1 MSERPLEGRILLLA
15 GASRGLGAAVALEA
29 ARRGARPVLLGRTRG
44 ALEELDD
51 RIRAAG
57 SEATLVPVD
66 LLDGQAVDRL
76 GPSLYARFGRL
87 DGFLFAA
94 AELGTLAPLAHQ
106 DPAEVTK
113 VVATGAL
120 AFQRL
125 VRTLDPL
132 FKAADRPRC
141 VVVGDP
147 IAMAPRA
154 YWGPYAAAKAAL
166 EAMALAWADELE
178 QSSIRVVLVEP
189 GPMATRLR
197 RRAFPGEPPDA
208 RPAPE
213 VYAPAICDLLDP
225 GSTRHGERIL
235 LQPARSSA

>member
-1 MSERPLEGRILLLA
+1 MSERPLSGRILLLA
-15 GASRGLGAAVALEA
+15 GAGRGLGAAVAREA
-29 ARRGARPVLLGRTRG
+29 ARRGAHPVLLARSRG

-51 RIRAAG
+51 RIRAEG
-57 SEATLVPVD
+57 GEATLAPLD
-66 LLDGQAVDRL
+66 LLDGDAVDRL
-76 GPSLYARFGRL
+76 GPSLFARFGRL

-106 DPAEVTK
+106 DPTEVAR
-113 VVATGAL
+113 VVGAGAL

-125 VRTLDPL
+125 VRTLEPL
-132 FKAADRPRC
+132 LRRAPAARC

-147 IAMAPRA
+147 IASAPRA

-166 EAMALAWADELE
+166 AAFALAWAEELE
-178 QSSIRVVLVEP
+178 RSPIRVVLVEP

-197 RRAFPGEPPDA
+197 RRAFPGEPPRAQPD
-208 RPAPE
+208 PE
-213 VYAPAICDLLDP
+213 LYAGAICDLLAP
-225 GSTRHGERIL
+225 SSVRHGERIV

>member
-1 MSERPLEGRILLLA
+1 MSERPLEGRIVLVV

-51 RIRAAG
+51 RIRALG
-57 SEATLVPVD
+57 GEATLVRMD
-66 LLDGQAVDRL
+66 LSDAESVDRL
-76 GPSLYARFGRL
+76 GPSLFARFGRV
-87 DGFLFAA
+87 DGFVFAA

-106 DPAEVTK
+106 DPGEVAR
-113 VVATGAL
+113 VVGTGAL

-125 VRTLDPL
+125 VRTLEPL
-132 FKAADRPRC
+132 LKASDAARC

-147 IAMAPRA
+147 IATVPRA

-166 EAMALAWADELE
+166 EAFALGWADELE
-178 QSSIRVVLVEP
+178 RSSIRVVVAEP

-197 RRAFPGEPPDA
+197 RQAFPGERPDA
-208 RPAPE
+208 QPAPE
-213 VYAPAICDLLDP
+213 IYATAICELLAP
-225 GSTRHGERIL
+225 TSTRQGERIA